1 MEEIILDLKVDKN
14 KYDESNPLVLSGT
27 KAKSPK
33 TSKRVRIVARPMSNN
48 KKKKLQK
55 VLERKKKILSRA
67 QLLQSLKKVQAK
79 NEELERLISTS
90 KMQTCGLKKIS
101 DSVIIP
107 LKICPNKGANKRR
120 KFDLSESSDEESSS
134 CSETSDSDSDNNLP
148 DLDDQVI
155 FGSKIEN
162 VEQVGKKEK
171 SSQTDNKS
179 TITETNKNVNLSNEK
194 EITGN
199 IKQKEKTQQKPAVFV
214 NVNRKPEI
222 QALREALPIYGEEQ
236 AIIEA
241 IKENPVVLIHGET
254 GSGKTTQVPQFLY
267 EAGFT
272 QTGKKIGITEPR
284 RLAAMSMSARVGE
297 ELNMP
302 EKVSYH
308 IRYKKN
314 ITKKTEIKFM
324 TDGVLLRE
332 LRRNF
337 FLTKY
342 SVIIIDE
349 AHERS
354 VFSDILIGLLS
365 RIIRLRKSFSIIS
378 MNVTKY
384 TNAIFASKN
393 YPLKLIIMSATI
405 CVEDFMENRNLFK
418 DPPFLI
424 RVESRQYRV
433 QVHFNL
439 QTPEDYVESA
449 FSKICKIHAKLPA
462 GGILVFLTGESEI
475 HRLCKLLKETF
486 PFPENQMAISTI
498 EERETP
504 SASNAPENLKRK
516 RKKKSD
522 GTNVF
527 VSSLPAKIYLDTYSI
542 EPLESELQYH
552 QSDDENNTNTEI
564 TVINKYNT
572 EIPLHV
578 LPLYS
583 FLSLEKQKKV
593 FLPPPEGSRL
603 CVVSTN
609 VAETSITI
617 PGLKY
622 VVDSGKRM
630 SSFAGLSEMKQP
642 AICRMKQCCISQT
655 LISKDF
661 FLWSKRKTR
670 VFSKNGGAS
679 KFEVIWCSKSSA
691 KQRAGRCGRTEGG
704 HCYRL
709 YSSVVFDHELKN
721 FSVPDI
727 QKVPVD
733 DVVLQI
739 KALGLNRVV
748 TFPFPSPPDQDSLK
762 AAERRLVWL
771 GALEK
776 PDESDKFPAPVGGE
790 KALDAELNATENNQI
805 RQKLSKVNAEI
816 KIMYAQIKRNKWND
830 LCSSLDPGSSNGEL
844 WRLVKMGDNHR
855 WKSVTQLRVMMGK
868 SPRMILKLLT
878 NLVHIISK
886 LDFIRKTGI

>member
-1 MEEIILDLKVDKN
+1 MEEIMLDLKVDKN
-14 KYDESNPLVLSGT
+14 KYDKSNPLVLSGT

-33 TSKRVRIVARPMSNN
+33 TSKKVPPVARPMSNN

-67 QLLQSLKKVQAK
+67 ELLQSLKKVQAK

-101 DSVIIP
+101 DSVKRP
-107 LKICPNKGANKRR
+107 LKICPNKGANKRC
-120 KFDLSESSDEESSS
+120 KLDLSESSDEESSS

-148 DLDDQVI
+148 DLNDQVI
-155 FGSKIEN
+155 FGSYTEN
-162 VEQVGKKEK
+162 VEQEEKKEK

-179 TITETNKNVNLSNEK
+179 KISETNKNVNLSIEK
-194 EITGN
+194 EVTDN

-284 RLAAMSMSARVGE
+284 RIAAMSMSARVGE

-308 IRYKKN
+308 IRYQKN
-314 ITKKTEIKFM
+314 TTKKTEIKFM

-332 LRRNF
+332 LRRDF

-354 VFSDILIGLLS
+354 VFSDVLIGLLS
-365 RIIRLRKSFSIIS
+365 RIIRLREK
-378 MNVTKY
+378 
-384 TNAIFASKN
+384 KN
-393 YPLKLIIMSATI
+393 DPLKLIIMSATI

-439 QTPEDYVESA
+439 RTPEDYVECA
-449 FSKICKIHAKLPA
+449 FSKICKIHSKLPA
-462 GGILVFLTGESEI
+462 GAILVFLTGEREI
-475 HRLCKLLKETF
+475 HRLCKLLRETF
-486 PFPENQMAISTI
+486 PFPENQRGISTV

-504 SASNAPENLKRK
+504 SASNASKRK
-516 RKKKSD
+516 RKKKFD
-522 GTNVF
+522 GTNAF
-527 VSSLPAKIYLDTYSI
+527 VLPAKIDLDTYSI
-542 EPLESELQYH
+542 EPLESEELQYH
-552 QSDDENNTNTEI
+552 QSDDENNINTEI
-564 TVINKYNT
+564 TVINEYNA

-583 FLSLEKQKKV
+583 FLPLKEQKKV

-622 VVDSGKRM
+622 VVDSGK
-630 SSFAGLSEMKQP
+630 E
-642 AICRMKQCCISQT
+642 
-655 LISKDF
+655 
-661 FLWSKRKTR
+661 KTR
-670 VFSKNGGAS
+670 VFSKNGGLS

-691 KQRAGRCGRTEGG
+691 NQRAGRCGRTEGG

-709 YSSVVFDHELKN
+709 YSSAVFDNEFKN
-721 FSVPDI
+721 FSVPEI
-727 QKVPVD
+727 QRVPVD

-748 TFPFPSPPDQDSLK
+748 TFPFPSPPDQEALK

-771 GALEK
+771 EALEK
-776 PDESDKFPAPVGGE
+776 PDESDKSNLLNGSTICIGDLNAKHTVWGCSSDNTRGCDLFNLIDDKGFLFLNDGTPTPSFSYNARE
-790 KALDAELNATENNQI
+790 ALDVSFVSPDIHPSYNWSVLDNIESDHLTALIEFNK
-805 RQKLSKVNAEI
+805 RQYVA
-816 KIMYAQIKRNKWND
+816 
-830 LCSSLDPGSSNGEL
+830 
-844 WRLVKMGDNHR
+844 
-855 WKSVTQLRVMMGK
+855 
-868 SPRMILKLLT
+868 
-878 NLVHIISK
+878 
-886 LDFIRKTGI
+886 